1 MMTPHGVCKPNLIDT
16 SVASLG
22 PRARGPLRSKWNSAA
37 ICSPLPCLLQSGSL
51 HFAKDL
57 SQAS

>member
-22 PRARGPLRSKWNSAA
+22 PRARGPLGSKWNSAA

>member
-22 PRARGPLRSKWNSAA
+22 PHARGPLRSKWNSAA